1 MKLIIKN
8 ENVIN
13 VPNAISL
20 YRLVMFFPIMVF
32 AFTNNETLFVILF
45 CINLVSDI
53 IDGFIA
59 RHYNLATRF
68 GAGLDNLADMGLFIS
83 AIYGIVQFKWEEIE
97 PHLSILYIF
106 FSLLLLTIIISLFKF
121 KKMPGLHLYLS
132 VSSAYLQ
139 GIFFFILFAWG
150 FFPWLFYLALG
161 IGIIAYIEKL
171 FVLLLIDDIKA
182 GTKGLYWLLK
192 KRDGS

>member
-8 ENVIN
+8 ENVLN

-20 YRLVMFFPIMVF
+20 YRLIMFFPIMVF
-32 AFTNNETLFVILF
+32 AYSGNESLFVIFF

-53 IDGFIA
+53 LDGFIA
-59 RHYNLATRF
+59 RYYKLTTKF
-68 GAGLDNLADMGLFIS
+68 GANLDNLADMGLFIS
-83 AIYGIVQFKWEEIE
+83 AIYGIIQFKWEELE
-97 PHLSILYIF
+97 PHLNILYVF

-139 GIFFFILFAWG
+139 GIFFFVLFVWG
-150 FFPWLFYLALG
+150 FFPWLFYLSLG
-161 IGIIAYIEKL
+161 VGIVAYIEKL
-171 FVLLLIDDIKA
+171 FVLLSINEIKE
-182 GTKGLYWLLK
+182 GTKGLYWVLK
-192 KRDGS
+192 EKNNS